1 MNFASQRLLDSI
13 PNTGGSGAEPTQQRP
28 SWAPTVE
35 GYQKAIEE
43 GLRSLGWKTAEPQGL
58 YEPMDYFLG
67 LGGKRLRPVLCLTA
81 CGMTGND
88 PMLALPQALAVEI
101 FHNFTLLHDD
111 VMDRSPLRRGQA
123 TVHERFGVDAAIL
136 SGDALMIEAYTQ
148 LSKAHGS
155 VLPALLDEFNRV
167 AMQVCRGQQQDMDFQ
182 KRQGVSVEEYREM
195 IGLKTAVLLGSS
207 LKLGALVGGASL
219 SDAGVLFRVG
229 YLVGLAFQVQDDWLD
244 VYADPDRFGKQ
255 IAGDIKECK
264 HSFLRVMAE
273 KMASPVQRDQLQR
286 SFDGIAARGHELVPN
301 PQGIDQDV
309 QNVISVYNGLG
320 LQDLVWQYQHQLLEQ
335 AMDLLASLPFGSSQA
350 ALFLREY
357 AQYLANRQE

>member
-1 MNFASQRLLDSI
+1 MSFSSQRLLHSA
-13 PNTGGSGAEPTQQRP
+13 NEVGGLGAVPKGQDP
-28 SWAPTVE
+28 SWTPTVLL
-35 GYQKAIEE
+35 YQKAVDE
-43 GLRSLGWKTAEPQGL
+43 GLRALGWKTAEPQGL

-88 PMLALPQALAVEI
+88 PMQALPQAMAVEI

-111 VMDRSPLRRGQA
+111 VMDQSPLRRGQA

-148 LSKAHGS
+148 LSKARAS
-155 VLPALLDEFNRV
+155 VLPSLLDEFNRV

-182 KRQGVSVEEYREM
+182 KRTQVSLEEYREM

-207 LKLGALVGGASL
+207 LKLGALVGGASNG
-219 SDAGVLFRVG
+219 DAAGLFRVG

-255 IAGDIKECK
+255 MAGDIKACK

-273 KMASPVQRDQLQR
+273 KIASPEQREQLNLAFERIADWGKEKVQGTQALDNEV
-286 SFDGIAARGHELVPN
+286 DK
-301 PQGIDQDV
+301 
-309 QNVISVYNGLG
+309 VIRLYNGLG
-320 LQDLVWQYQHQLLEQ
+320 LQDLVWQYQQQLLNE
-335 AMDLLASLPFGSSQA
+335 AMDLLASLSVGSSEA
-350 ALFLREY
+350 ALFLRAY